1 MNGGARKDGVD
12 GNLEGGNANSGRS
25 SRLSR
30 EEINGDTDPSHA
42 VPDVENHETPTRTAP
57 YILGKLHRPRIF
69 LRGECRVY
77 FGEKSTQNLVTSLIW
92 FMLTSAKKKREKI
105 ARIVKILKS
114 HTSHFTERSHRGYP
128 LEISRPK
135 TFL

>member
-42 VPDVENHETPTRTAP
+42 VPDVQNHETPTRTAP
-57 YILGKLHRPRIF
+57 YILGTLHRSRIF
-69 LRGECRVY
+69 RRENRSKL
-77 FGEKSTQNLVTSLIW
+77 SNLANLVYADVS
-92 FMLTSAKKKREKI
+92 
-105 ARIVKILKS
+105 
-114 HTSHFTERSHRGYP
+114 
-128 LEISRPK
+128 
-135 TFL
+135 